1 MKNFFINDL
10 LPEGFK
16 VLLPEEAHKEESI
29 SRLILDLFFQ
39 NGYLLVKTPMMEYED
54 NISRNTLKYLHNESF
69 LLIEPETKKILVL
82 RSDITPQLAKL
93 AGTKLKHFARP
104 LRFAYSGEV
113 IRNSKNNY
121 KTEKQLKQI
130 GVELI
135 GGPQDNSMIEIL
147 NIAITALQSVN
158 IKNITIDFSLPSIFR
173 IIDKKFN
180 LKSKSNKKIKKAL
193 ENKDTGIIKDKKY
206 NYINGLILMAGTVE
220 EALKVYKDFV
230 FPKKIDELLK
240 NFFKFIK
247 VIKKNNKDLSITV
260 DMTEGN
266 SFLEYFNFGFKI
278 YNKENAKH
286 IAVGGD
292 YKSNNNEIG
301 LGMTFLVSQ
310 LLESTT
316 FRYREKI
323 YVPYDIEHKKIKLK
337 KSFIIIKELFANKDI
352 LKEAK
357 KQNCNYIL
365 NKNGKLKKVN

>member
-1 MKNFFINDL
+1 MKNFFNNDL

-16 VLLPEEAHKEESI
+16 VLLPEQAHKEEII
-29 SRLILDLFFQ
+29 SRSILDLFFQ
-39 NGYLLVKTPMMEYED
+39 NGYSLVKTPMIEYED
-54 NISRNTLKYLHNESF
+54 NISQNTLQTLHNQSF
-69 LLIEPETKKILVL
+69 LLMEPETKKILVL
-82 RSDITPQLAKL
+82 RSDITPQVAKL
-93 AGTKLKHFARP
+93 AGTKLKHFPRP

-121 KTEKQLKQI
+121 KTERQLKQI

-135 GGPQDNSMIEIL
+135 GGPQDNSMIEVL
-147 NIAITALQSVN
+147 DIAITALQHIS

-173 IIDKKFN
+173 IIDKNFN
-180 LKSKSNKKIKKAL
+180 LKLKSNKNIKKAL
-193 ENKDTGIIKDKKY
+193 ENKDPGIIKDKKY
-206 NYINGLILMAGTVE
+206 SYINGLILMAGTVE
-220 EALKVYKDFV
+220 ESFKVYKKFS
-230 FPKKIDELLK
+230 FPKKIDQLLK
-240 NFFKFIK
+240 NFFKFIS
-247 VIKKNNKDLSITV
+247 VIKKNNKNLSITV
-260 DMTEGN
+260 DLTEGN

-286 IAVGGD
+286 IAIGGD

-316 FRYREKI
+316 FKNRKKI
-323 YVPYDIEHKKIKLK
+323 YVPYNIDYKKIKFK
-337 KSFIIIKELFANKDI
+337 KSFIIIKELFSKKDT

-365 NKNGKLKKVN
+365 NKYGKLKKVN

>member
-16 VLLPEEAHKEESI
+16 VLLPEEAHKEEII
-29 SRLILDLFFQ
+29 SRSILDLFFQ

-54 NISRNTLKYLHNESF
+54 NISQNTLKSLHDESY

-82 RSDITPQLAKL
+82 RSDITPQIAKL

-104 LRFAYSGEV
+104 LRLAYSGEV
-113 IRNSKNNY
+113 IRNSKDNY

-135 GGPQDNSMIEIL
+135 GGPQNNSMIEIL
-147 NIAITALQSVN
+147 NIAITVLQN
-158 IKNITIDFSLPSIFR
+158 INIENITIDFSLPSIFR
-173 IIDKKFN
+173 IIDKNFN
-180 LKSKSNKKIKKAL
+180 LKSNSNKNIKQAL
-193 ENKDTGIIKDKKY
+193 KNKDPGIIIDKKY
-206 NYINGLILMAGTVE
+206 KYINGLILMAGTIE
-220 EALKVYKDFV
+220 EALKVYKKFV

-247 VIKKNNKDLSITV
+247 VIKKNNKNLSITV

-266 SFLEYFNFGFKI
+266 SFLEYYNFGFKI

-301 LGMTFLVSQ
+301 MGMTFLVSQ
-310 LLESTT
+310 LLESTS
-316 FRYREKI
+316 FRNKEKV
-323 YVPYDIEHKKIKLK
+323 YVPYNVEYKKIKLK
-337 KSFIIIKELFANKDI
+337 KSFIIIKELFAKKNT

-357 KQNCNYIL
+357 KQSCNYIL
-365 NKNGKLKKVN
+365 DKNGRLKKVN

>member
-16 VLLPEEAHKEESI
+16 VLLPEEAHKEEII

-39 NGYLLVKTPMMEYED
+39 RGYLLVKTPIMEYED
-54 NISRNTLKYLHNESF
+54 NISQNTLKSLHNESYLF
-69 LLIEPETKKILVL
+69 LEPETKKILVL
-82 RSDITPQLAKL
+82 RSDITPQIAKL
-93 AGTKLKHFARP
+93 AGTKLKHLPRP
-104 LRFAYSGEV
+104 LRFSYSGEV

-135 GGPQDNSMIEIL
+135 GGPQDKSMIEIL
-147 NIAITALQSVN
+147 KIAITALQNIN

-173 IIDKKFN
+173 IIDKNFN
-180 LKSKSNKKIKKAL
+180 LKSKSNINIKKAL
-193 ENKDTGIIKDKKY
+193 KNKDSGIISEKKY
-206 NYINGLILMAGTVE
+206 NYINGLILMAGTIE
-220 EALKVYKDFV
+220 EALKVYKKFV

-240 NFFKFIK
+240 NFFKFIS
-247 VIKKNNKDLSITV
+247 VIKKNSKNLSITV

-278 YNKENAKH
+278 YNKENAQY

-292 YKSNNNEIG
+292 YRSNNNEIG
-301 LGMTFLVSQ
+301 MGMTFLVSQ
-310 LLESTT
+310 LLESTN
-316 FRYREKI
+316 FKNREKV
-323 YVPYDIEHKKIKLK
+323 YVPFDVEHKKIKLK
-337 KSFIIIKELFANKDI
+337 KSCIIIKELFAKKDI

-365 NKNGKLKKVN
+365 RKNGRLKKVI

>member
-16 VLLPEEAHKEESI
+16 VLLPEEAHKEEI
-29 SRLILDLFFQ
+29 VSRAILDLFFK
-39 NGYLLVKTPMMEYED
+39 NGYLLVKTPIMEYED
-54 NISRNTLKYLHNESF
+54 NISQNTLKSLDNESF

-82 RSDITPQLAKL
+82 RSDITPQIAKL
-93 AGTKLKHFARP
+93 AGTKLKHFPRP
-104 LRFAYSGEV
+104 LRFTYSGEV

-121 KTEKQLKQI
+121 KKEKQLKQI

-135 GGPQDNSMIEIL
+135 GGPQEKSMIEIL
-147 NIAITALQSVN
+147 NIAITVLKKMN

-173 IIDKKFN
+173 IIDKNFN
-180 LKSKSNKKIKKAL
+180 LKSKSNKNIKKAIK
-193 ENKDTGIIKDKKY
+193 NKDPGIITEKKY
-206 NYINGLILMAGTVE
+206 SYINGLILMAGTIE
-220 EALKVYKDFV
+220 ESLKVYKKFV

-240 NFFKFIK
+240 SFFKFIK
-247 VIKKNNKDLSITV
+247 VIKKNNKNLSITV

-286 IAVGGD
+286 IAIGGD

-301 LGMTFLVSQ
+301 MGMTFLVSQ

-316 FRYREKI
+316 FKNREKI
-323 YVPYDIEHKKIKLK
+323 YIPYNVEYKKIKLK
-337 KSFIIIKELFANKDI
+337 KSFIIIKELFAKKDI

-357 KQNCNYIL
+357 KQSCNYIL
-365 NKNGKLKKVN
+365 NKNGRLKKVN

>member
-1 MKNFFINDL
+1 MI
-10 LPEGFK
+10 
-16 VLLPEEAHKEESI
+16 
-29 SRLILDLFFQ
+29 
-39 NGYLLVKTPMMEYED
+39 EYED
-54 NISRNTLKYLHNESF
+54 NISQNTLKSLHNESY

-82 RSDITPQLAKL
+82 RSDITAQVAKL
-93 AGTKLKHFARP
+93 AGTKLKHLPRP

-147 NIAITALQSVN
+147 NIAITVLENIN

-173 IIDKKFN
+173 IIDKNFN
-180 LKSKSNKKIKKAL
+180 LKSKSNTNIKKAL
-193 ENKDTGIIKDKKY
+193 KNKDPGLIKDKKY

-220 EALKVYKDFV
+220 EALKVYKDFK

-240 NFFKFIK
+240 SFFKFII
-247 VIKKNNKDLSITV
+247 VIKKNNKNLSITV

-301 LGMTFLVSQ
+301 MGMTFLVSQ

-316 FRYREKI
+316 FSNKKKI
-323 YVPYDIEHKKIKLK
+323 YVPYNIEYKKIKLK
-337 KSFIIIKELFANKDI
+337 KSFIIIKELFAKKDI
-352 LKEAK
+352 NKEAQ
-357 KQNCNYIL
+357 KQNCDFIL
-365 NKNGKLKKVN
+365 NKNGKLIKVN

>member
-39 NGYLLVKTPMMEYED
+39 NGYLLVKTPMIEYED
-54 NISRNTLKYLHNESF
+54 NISQNTLKYLHNESF

-147 NIAITALQSVN
+147 NIAITALKRIN

-180 LKSKSNKKIKKAL
+180 LKSKSNKNIKKAL
-193 ENKDTGIIKDKKY
+193 ENKDTSIIKDKKY
-206 NYINGLILMAGTVE
+206 NYVNGLILMAGTVE
-220 EALKVYKDFV
+220 EALKVYKKFI

-240 NFFKFIK
+240 NFFKFITI
-247 VIKKNNKDLSITV
+247 IKKNNKDLSITV

-278 YNKENAKH
+278 YNKENAKY

-292 YKSNNNEIG
+292 YKSNNNEVG

-310 LLESTT
+310 LLEATT
-316 FRYREKI
+316 FKYKEKI
-323 YVPYDIEHKKIKLK
+323 YVPYNIDYKKITLK

-365 NKNGKLKKVN
+365 NKNGKIKKVN

>member
-16 VLLPEEAHKEESI
+16 VLLPEEAHKEEII
-29 SRLILDLFFQ
+29 SRTILDLFFQ

-54 NISRNTLKYLHNESF
+54 HISQNTLKFLHNEAY
-69 LLIEPETKKILVL
+69 LLVEPETKKILFL
-82 RSDITPQLAKL
+82 RSDITPQIAKL
-93 AGTKLKHFARP
+93 AGTKLKHLPRP

-113 IRNSKNNY
+113 IRNSKDNY

-135 GGPQDNSMIEIL
+135 GGPQDRSMLEIL
-147 NIAITALQSVN
+147 DIAITVLQNIN

-173 IIDKKFN
+173 IIDKNLN
-180 LKSKSNKKIKKAL
+180 LKSKSNGNIKKAL
-193 ENKDTGIIKDKKY
+193 KNKDPGIITEKKY
-206 NYINGLILMAGTVE
+206 NHINGLILMAGTIE
-220 EALKVYKDFV
+220 EAMKVYKDFA
-230 FPKKIDELLK
+230 FPKKIDEILK

-247 VIKKNNKDLSITV
+247 VIKKNNKNLSITV

-278 YNKENAKH
+278 YNKDNAKF

-301 LGMTFLVSQ
+301 MGMTFLISQ
-310 LLESTT
+310 LLESTN
-316 FRYREKI
+316 FKNREKV
-323 YVPYDIEHKKIKLK
+323 YVPFNVPYNKIKLK
-337 KSFIIIKELFANKDI
+337 KSLIIIKELFAKKNI

-357 KQNCNYIL
+357 KQSCNYIL
-365 NKNGKLKKVN
+365 NKNGRLKKVN

>member
-16 VLLPEEAHKEESI
+16 VLLPEEAHKEEII
-29 SRLILDLFFQ
+29 SRSILDLFFQ

-54 NISRNTLKYLHNESF
+54 NISQNTLKSLHNENY

-82 RSDITPQLAKL
+82 RSDITPQIAKL
-93 AGTKLKHFARP
+93 AGTKLKHFPRP
-104 LRFAYSGEV
+104 IRFAYSGEV

-135 GGPQDNSMIEIL
+135 GGPQENSMIEIL
-147 NIAITALQSVN
+147 NIAITALKNIS

-173 IIDKKFN
+173 IIDNNFN
-180 LKSKSNKKIKKAL
+180 LKSKSNRNIKKAL
-193 ENKDTGIIKDKKY
+193 ENKDPGIITDKKY
-206 NYINGLILMAGTVE
+206 NYINGLILMAGTIE
-220 EALKVYKDFV
+220 EALRVYKKFV

-240 NFFKFIK
+240 NFFKLIAF
-247 VIKKNNKDLSITV
+247 IKKNNKNLSITV

-278 YNKENAKH
+278 YNKENARH

-292 YKSNNNEIG
+292 YKSNNNEMG
-301 LGMTFLVSQ
+301 MGMTFLVSQ
-310 LLESTT
+310 LLESTN
-316 FRYREKI
+316 FKNRERV
-323 YVPYDIEHKKIKLK
+323 YSPFNVEYKKIKLK
-337 KSFIIIKELFANKDI
+337 KSFIIIKELFAKKNI

-357 KQNCNYIL
+357 KQSCDYIL
-365 NKNGKLKKVN
+365 NKNGRLKKVN

>member
-16 VLLPEEAHKEESI
+16 VLLPEEAHKEEII
-29 SRLILDLFFQ
+29 SRSILDLFFQ

-54 NISRNTLKYLHNESF
+54 NISQNTLKSLHNKSY
-69 LLIEPETKKILVL
+69 LLIEPETKNILVL
-82 RSDITPQLAKL
+82 RSDITPQIAKL
-93 AGTKLKHFARP
+93 ASTKLKHFPRP
-104 LRFAYSGEV
+104 LRLAYSGEV
-113 IRNSKNNY
+113 IRNSKDNY

-135 GGPQDNSMIEIL
+135 GGPQNKSMIEIL
-147 NIAITALQSVN
+147 NIAIIVLQDIN

-173 IIDKKFN
+173 IIDKNFN
-180 LKSKSNKKIKKAL
+180 LKSKSNKNIKKAL
-193 ENKDTGIIKDKKY
+193 KNKDPGIIMTKKY

-220 EALKVYKDFV
+220 EAYKIYKKFK
-230 FPKKIDELLK
+230 FPKKIDESLK
-240 NFFKFIK
+240 NFFKFISI
-247 VIKKNNKDLSITV
+247 IKKNNKNLSITV

-301 LGMTFLVSQ
+301 MGMTFLVSQ
-310 LLESTT
+310 LLEITN
-316 FRYREKI
+316 FNNKEKI
-323 YVPYDIEHKKIKLK
+323 YVPFNVECKNIELK
-337 KSFIIIKELFANKDI
+337 KSFIIIKELFANKNI

-357 KQNCNYIL
+357 KQSCNYIL
-365 NKNGKLKKVN
+365 NKNGRLKKVN

>member
-16 VLLPEEAHKEESI
+16 VLLPEEAHKEEII
-29 SRLILDLFFQ
+29 SRSILDLFFQ

-54 NISRNTLKYLHNESF
+54 NISQNTLKFLHNESY
-69 LLIEPETKKILVL
+69 LLVEPETKKILFL
-82 RSDITPQLAKL
+82 RSDITPQIAKL
-93 AGTKLKHFARP
+93 AGTKLKHLPRP

-121 KTEKQLKQI
+121 KIEKQLKQI

-135 GGPQDNSMIEIL
+135 GGPQDKSMLEIL
-147 NIAITALQSVN
+147 DIAITVLNNIN

-173 IIDKKFN
+173 IIDKNFN
-180 LKSKSNKKIKKAL
+180 LKSKSNSNIKKAL
-193 ENKDTGIIKDKKY
+193 KNKDPGIIIEKKY
-206 NYINGLILMAGTVE
+206 NYINGLILMAGTIE
-220 EALKVYKDFV
+220 EALKVYKNFA
-230 FPKKIDELLK
+230 FPKKIDQILK

-247 VIKKNNKDLSITV
+247 VIKKNNKNLSVTV

-278 YNKENAKH
+278 YNKENAKF

-301 LGMTFLVSQ
+301 MGMTFLVSQ
-310 LLESTT
+310 LLESTN
-316 FRYREKI
+316 FKNREKV
-323 YVPYDIEHKKIKLK
+323 YVPFNVQHNKIKLK
-337 KSFIIIKELFANKDI
+337 KSLIIIKELYAKKNI

-357 KQNCNYIL
+357 KQSCSYIL
-365 NKNGKLKKVN
+365 NKNGRLKKVN

>member
-16 VLLPEEAHKEESI
+16 VLLPEEAHKEEII
-29 SRLILDLFFQ
+29 SRSILDLFIQ

-54 NISRNTLKYLHNESF
+54 NISQNTLKSLDNESF

-82 RSDITPQLAKL
+82 RSDITPQIAKL
-93 AGTKLKHFARP
+93 AGTKLKHLPRP
-104 LRFAYSGEV
+104 LRFTYSGEV

-135 GGPQDNSMIEIL
+135 GGPQDKSMIEIL
-147 NIAITALQSVN
+147 NIAIIVLKKIN

-173 IIDKKFN
+173 IIDKSFN
-180 LKSKSNKKIKKAL
+180 LKSKSSRNIKKAIK
-193 ENKDTGIIKDKKY
+193 NKDPGIILDKKY
-206 NYINGLILMAGTVE
+206 NYINGLILMAGTIE
-220 EALKVYKDFV
+220 ESLKVYKKFV

-240 NFFKFIK
+240 KFFEFIT
-247 VIKKNNKDLSITV
+247 IIKNNNKNLSITV

-286 IAVGGD
+286 IAIGGD
-292 YKSNNNEIG
+292 YKSKNNEIG
-301 LGMTFLVSQ
+301 MGMTFLVSQ
-310 LLESTT
+310 LLESTK
-316 FRYREKI
+316 FKNKEKV
-323 YVPYDIEHKKIKLK
+323 YVPFNVQHNKIKLK
-337 KSFIIIKELFANKDI
+337 KSLIIIKELYAKKNI

-357 KQNCNYIL
+357 KQSCSYIL
-365 NKNGKLKKVN
+365 NKNGRLKKVN